1 MQDFETLVKIKTAV
15 KFQLYEF
22 NHLVTIRIL
31 FFGVKYSKY
40 SKYSNIASD
49 PHNQSHP

>member
-1 MQDFETLVKIKTAV
+1 MQNFETLVKIKTAV

-31 FFGVKYSKY
+31 FFGVKYS
-40 SKYSNIASD
+40 NIASD
-49 PHNQSHP
+49 SHNQSHP